1 MNFKSAYFVLA
12 FSGIL
17 IIAGFYRFF
26 NSSIPDIVIA
36 LISVTATFLS
46 LSDLLEITK
55 FKRYSKVTLVIA
67 LISFVVL
74 MINWIYPD
82 KTNHTFTSRMGD
94 GFTVIGFGIVIGLY
108 GIKEILE
115 YRRKEYFKESNE
127 EEVIKPDEEGVIESD
142 EEEVIELDEMI
153 GNYKYELTLNEYKEM
168 MKLNDIIERL
178 KALDQEA
185 FPYNK
190 VHSGWSLFHD
200 SLADYWNKSLGP
212 FFDGAN
218 RNIYY
223 DFLCELGNV
232 TEKIGNVAD
241 SDNPRT
247 FKYKEVEMWNEIMT
261 INIQPRMNNSDLPST
276 DDLKEGIDKTL
287 SLWNKLKD
295 LVNGR
300 YETERSN
307 QKKKNMTMNT

>member
-1 MNFKSAYFVLA
+1 MNFKSAYFVIA
-12 FSGIL
+12 FSTIL
-17 IIAGFYRFF
+17 IIAGVYRFF
-26 NSSIPDIVIA
+26 DSSIPAIVIA

-55 FKRYSKVTLVIA
+55 FKKYSIVTLGIA
-67 LISFVVL
+67 LISFVAL

-82 KTNHTFTSRMGD
+82 KANYAFISPMGD

-108 GIKEILE
+108 GLKEILE
-115 YRRKEYFKESNE
+115 YRRKEN
-127 EEVIKPDEEGVIESD
+127 VIKSNKEDVIESD
-142 EEEVIELDEMI
+142 EMI
-153 GNYKYELTLNEYKEM
+153 RNWQFEITSNEYKEM

-200 SLADYWNKSLGP
+200 SLADYWNKSQGP
-212 FFDGAN
+212 FFDGVN
-218 RNIYY
+218 RNKYY
-223 DFLCELGNV
+223 EFLCVLGDV
-232 TEKIGNVAD
+232 TEEIGNVAD

-247 FKYKEVEMWNEIMT
+247 FKYIEVEMWNEIMT

-276 DDLKEGIDKTL
+276 DDLIEGIDKAL
-287 SLWNKLKD
+287 SLWNELKT

-300 YETERSN
+300 YEQERSS
-307 QKKKNMTMNT
+307 QKKKI